1 MIKKELLG
9 MKPLNATDK
18 MLKMAV
24 ADIPKTKT
32 VKRWGYTM
40 KETRCK
46 YGLFLRCRIENQIL
60 KAAIYL
66 PDGMRLGARQPAYE
80 VYIDRR
86 ARRFITYDRVN
97 QKWLQAKL
105 DCIEW
110 PGCDVKSDQNW
121 MRPAEEKILNEYLG
135 TCLNGYQA
143 ILTYQREIREE
154 ELERR
159 HRKETG
165 AWDADM
171 APTPDLPKDWT
182 RWVDKVGIPQN
193 FVFYDYVKRGADHGY
208 CTYCGKEVQLKEKP
222 RHNKKGRCPRC
233 RHEITYKANGRFTHF
248 STNTFNI
255 YLIQNRPDGFMVREF
270 WASRNYLKGTE
281 PELRCSEERRL
292 VYSRDLELR
301 QYYWGFY
308 KNRNMRWIRGTPPSS
323 YYGYGYYWYQRC
335 GHSGR
340 IYGKTLQTLPQ
351 KDQRLMGLV
360 SWLREKKLNAM
371 PEEYLDILCD
381 VPQVEQIAKAELPQ
395 LLHECT
401 MHSSAVRPYIKMR
414 DTGSLTKALGLD
426 AQRLQRLRKYNG
438 GVLQLGW
445 LQYEKSSGR
454 PIPEEILS
462 WFFQEKVSTQ
472 TLRFILGKMTA
483 VQIHNYIRRQMREN
497 KMTSNGV
504 LNTWADYLSMAEQL
518 DIDTND
524 EIIYRVKLLCQRHDE
539 LVVRCK
545 QKDSVKQAEETQK
558 KYPKVDKICQSLKKY
573 EYEDQKFTVLAPSG
587 ILDIIVEGRMLN
599 HCVDSSQRYWD
610 RIQRHE
616 TYILFLRRASAPEL
630 PYYTLEV
637 EPNGTVRQTRTKF
650 DRQDDDI
657 GVVKKFLKGWQKVIA
672 ERLTKQD
679 RKRAKISSKL
689 RKQEFEQMQ
698 KDNVT
703 INVGELAGQRLL
715 DVLTADLMENAA

>member
-1 MIKKELLG
+1 
-9 MKPLNATDK
+9 
-18 MLKMAV
+18 
-24 ADIPKTKT
+24 
-32 VKRWGYTM
+32 
-40 KETRCK
+40 
-46 YGLFLRCRIENQIL
+46 
-60 KAAIYL
+60 
-66 PDGMRLGARQPAYE
+66 
-80 VYIDRR
+80 
-86 ARRFITYDRVN
+86 
-97 QKWLQAKL
+97 
-105 DCIEW
+105 
-110 PGCDVKSDQNW
+110 
-121 MRPAEEKILNEYLG
+121 
-135 TCLNGYQA
+135 
-143 ILTYQREIREE
+143 
-154 ELERR
+154 
-159 HRKETG
+159 
-165 AWDADM
+165 
-171 APTPDLPKDWT
+171 
-182 RWVDKVGIPQN
+182 
-193 FVFYDYVKRGADHGY
+193 
-208 CTYCGKEVQLKEKP
+208 
-222 RHNKKGRCPRC
+222 
-233 RHEITYKANGRFTHF
+233 
-248 STNTFNI
+248 
-255 YLIQNRPDGFMVREF
+255 
-270 WASRNYLKGTE
+270 
-281 PELRCSEERRL
+281 
-292 VYSRDLELR
+292 
-301 QYYWGFY
+301 
-308 KNRNMRWIRGTPPSS
+308 
-323 YYGYGYYWYQRC
+323 
-335 GHSGR
+335 
-340 IYGKTLQTLPQ
+340 
-351 KDQRLMGLV
+351 MGLV
-360 SWLREKKLNAM
+360 SWLREKKLNAI

-414 DTGSLTKALGLD
+414 DTGSLIKALGLD
-426 AQRLQRLRKYNG
+426 AQRLQRLRQYNG

-462 WFFQEKVSTQ
+462 WFFQEKISTQ

-545 QKDSVKQAEETQK
+545 QKDSVKQAEEMQK

-573 EYEDQKFTVLAPSG
+573 EYEDQKFAVLAPSG

-657 GVVKKFLKGWQKVIA
+657 GVVKKFLKDWQKVIA
-672 ERLTKQD
+672 ERLSKQD
-679 RKRAKISSKL
+679 HKRAKTSSKL
-689 RKQEFEQMQ
+689 RKQEFDQMQ

-715 DVLTADLMENAA
+715 DVLTADLMENAAQ